1 MDNAVG
7 LTAHTAPFNW
17 RDVYL
22 QALFETDRSRMYSRI
37 AEAERALYRREHE
50 LFADSNGRA
59 EREAVTNALN
69 ALNALRSCLGLEST
83 AVAA

>member
-7 LTAHTAPFNW
+7 STAHTAPFDW
-17 RDVYL
+17 RDLYL
-22 QALFETDRSRMYSRI
+22 QALFEAAFSRMCSRI
-37 AEAERALYRREHE
+37 AEAERAFFRREHE

-69 ALNALRSCLGLEST
+69 ALYALRSCLGLEST
-83 AVAA
+83 AVSA

>member
-7 LTAHTAPFNW
+7 STARSAPFDW
-17 RDVYL
+17 RDLYL

-37 AEAERALYRREHE
+37 AEAERALFRREHE
-50 LFADSNGRA
+50 LFTDSNGKA

-69 ALNALRSCLGLEST
+69 ALDALRSCLGFEST
-83 AVAA
+83 IAAA

>member
-7 LTAHTAPFNW
+7 LTAHTAPFDW
-17 RDVYL
+17 RDLYL
-22 QALFETDRSRMYSRI
+22 QALFEADRGRMRSRI

-83 AVAA
+83 AAAA